1 MRVTWNE
8 RGLTLVELT
17 VVSAMAA
24 VVLLG
29 LTGFYLSSQF
39 TWVDGS
45 SKAITQREGTF
56 LLETIR
62 DSTHTA
68 FSYDVDNVAH
78 QLSLFKHEETTAF
91 YVFRWDAD
99 TDSMLR
105 AGPPGAEAVILQS
118 RVRRFEF
125 RPQTNP
131 GLVELDALELVSATG
146 ETAFFSSSFA
156 LLNRGEP

>member
-1 MRVTWNE
+1 MRRPHDE
-8 RGLTLVELT
+8 RGLTLVELA
-17 VVSAMAA
+17 VVSAMAV

-39 TWVDGS
+39 TWMDGS

-68 FSYDVDNVAH
+68 YGYDVDAVAH
-78 QLSLFKHEETTAF
+78 QLSLYKHEATTAF

-99 TDSMLR
+99 TDSLLR
-105 AGPPGAEAVILQS
+105 AGPPGAETVMLQS
-118 RVRRFEF
+118 RVRRFDF
-125 RPQTNP
+125 APQTDP
-131 GLVELDALELVSATG
+131 GLVELDALVLVTATG